1 MKYKDYYEILGVKRD
16 ETQANIKSAYRK
28 LARKYHPDVNKE
40 PDAAEKF
47 KDINEAYE
55 VLGDP
60 QKRARYDQLGSSWQ
74 QGADFTPPPGCEG
87 FDFSN
92 FAGGNAHFSGNS
104 GGFSDFFSAIFGDLM
119 GGAAGAGGSRGGFR
133 EFNFGGG
140 AGHTGGD
147 FSRFYSNAQGANT
160 SRPKAS
166 TKNLDI
172 TKDIVLN
179 VNDLIKTP
187 TKTVTIVDYEP
198 CRYCAGQPKGSFCS
212 HCMGT
217 GLEKITKNLSVK
229 IPKYVKEGQKIR
241 LKNEGKADEYGQ
253 KGDLY
258 LTVRIKDPNYK
269 VTIKEIKTFVE
280 AEQNQDLYDRLFGKD
295 VVKDEAGFDAK
306 IQERLEADYRR
317 ESDYRFM
324 LDTRDY
330 LIKKCDIKLP
340 EDFLKRWLY
349 TINEGKFTMEEI
361 EKDFALFLK
370 DFRWQLIRQ
379 YIVKE
384 QKIEIRKEDLVAE
397 AKKVAA
403 LQFAMYGLNDVPD
416 EQLEQYAQSVMSNEQ
431 EGRRIYERT
440 EEEKVL
446 DYVKGVVTVEQKPIS
461 IEDLQKMNN

>member
-28 LARKYHPDVNKE
+28 LARKFHPDVNKE
-40 PDAAEKF
+40 SGAAEKF

-74 QGADFTPPPGCEG
+74 QGADFTPPPGFEG

-92 FAGGNAHFSGNS
+92 FSNGNIHFGGSS

-119 GGAAGAGGSRGGFR
+119 GGAGADTSRGGYR

-140 AGHTGGD
+140 AGPAGG
-147 FSRFYSNAQGANT
+147 
-160 SRPKAS
+160 
-166 TKNLDI
+166 
-172 TKDIVLN
+172 VLN

-187 TKTVTIVDYEP
+187 TKTVTLVDYEP
-198 CRYCAGQPKGSFCS
+198 CRYCRGQAKGSFCS

-269 VTIKEIKTFVE
+269 VTGEDLEKEIDILPSE
-280 AEQNQDLYDRLFGKD
+280 AVLG
-295 VVKDEAGFDAK
+295 
-306 IQERLEADYRR
+306 
-317 ESDYRFM
+317 
-324 LDTRDY
+324 
-330 LIKKCDIKLP
+330 
-340 EDFLKRWLY
+340 
-349 TINEGKFTMEEI
+349 
-361 EKDFALFLK
+361 
-370 DFRWQLIRQ
+370 
-379 YIVKE
+379 
-384 QKIEIRKEDLVAE
+384 
-397 AKKVAA
+397 AKKEIATVD
-403 LQFAMYGLNDVPD
+403 GKINITIPKNTD
-416 EQLEQYAQSVMSNEQ
+416 S
-431 EGRRIYERT
+431 G
-440 EEEKVL
+440 KVL
-446 DYVKGVVTVEQKPIS
+446 RLKGLGLPKKDGSLGNLNLRIKITLPKEIS
-461 IEDLQKMNN
+461 PEALELYKKLQSLGN